1 MDKSLA
7 WGKLTKSKNVSGQIL
22 IEVIIAGAIIVLV
35 AATIVNL
42 LQTSSRAISE
52 TRAKTSATFL
62 AQEEIEAMRAISRE
76 NWLNIANLATGT
88 INHYYATS
96 SAGKWVATSG
106 DEIINLNDITYTRYV
121 WFDDVYR
128 SETDGSIVT
137 SGGYFDPSTKKMT
150 VKITWQ
156 TPQGISSDFTDTL
169 YLTRFLNETYG
180 QTDWSGGA
188 VGDVVATTA
197 TTTFATSS
205 SIDYSNATGSIKLQ
219 QQ

>member
-1 MDKSLA
+1 MNRYQA
-7 WGKLTKSKNVSGQIL
+7 KNTQGQIL
-22 IEVIIAGAIIVLV
+22 IEVIIAAAIIALI
-35 AATIVNL
+35 ATAIVNL
-42 LQTSSRAISE
+42 LQTSSRGISE
-52 TRAKTSATFL
+52 TRAKTSARFL
-62 AQEEIEAMRAISRE
+62 SQEEIEAMRAISRE

-106 DEIINLNDITYTRYV
+106 EEIINLNDITYTRYV

-128 SETDGSIVT
+128 SNTDGSIVT

-150 VKITWQ
+150 VKITWT
-156 TPQGISSDFTDTL
+156 TPQGISSDFTQSI
-169 YLTRFLNETYG
+169 YLSRFLNEIYG

-205 SIDYSNATGSIKLQ
+205 NIDYSSATGSIKLQ